1 MSDTVGGTTG
11 SYGRDT
17 ARGCNR
23 NATWRWSRRR
33 ARIWKVWRRVST
45 HKAASRVGRR
55 RVQAVRDPA
64 EIRPCR
70 RGSEPPQF
78 TTGSQPCF
86 SVDSKQGR
94 SAVGVCNWAPAR
106 ADVWRGVPLG
116 DFPALSIESWEAA
129 VHGPRRGTVVARWWN
144 RRARPFDAPKDA
156 CLAGLRRVWCGRHV
170 TRPTNAGKRKERG
183 KPRRCDRRCRGRSSV
198 QKTHGP
204 REPVRGM
211 RSPASSPTLSS
222 STWPRFIGAASSH
235 LSHVSEGGYVRSCRH
250 VLCHRRDRCTP
261 SRSARLV
268 CRTIR
273 IEASLLLGFTSSSWK
288 PTTKHVSCDGWSPAG
303 SVHFERL
310 KGPRGWCAVSTNAPP
325 SPGSPGDLASRTFR
339 MRAFET
345 PQCPLSSYPT
355 PGPLSISRPF
365 DERSTVLSL
374 CSGCAMATRVS
385 RCRWPLQDGHM
396 AERDAWNE
404 WNTRAEH

>member
-204 REPVRGM
+204 REPVHGM
-211 RSPASSPTLSS
+211 RSPVRPHSVLIYVATIHRCSIVASFARIRGRIRAIV
-222 STWPRFIGAASSH
+222 STRTMP
-235 LSHVSEGGYVRSCRH
+235 
-250 VLCHRRDRCTP
+250 P
-261 SRSARLV
+261 SRSMHAIQIGTSRVPYDPYRSFAPAGIHFLVVEAHDETRVVRRLV
-268 CRTIR
+268 SSRIR
-273 IEASLLLGFTSSSWK
+273 PL
-288 PTTKHVSCDGWSPAG
+288 
-303 SVHFERL
+303 
-310 KGPRGWCAVSTNAPP
+310 
-325 SPGSPGDLASRTFR
+325 RTF
-339 MRAFET
+339 
-345 PQCPLSSYPT
+345 
-355 PGPLSISRPF
+355 
-365 DERSTVLSL
+365 ERSTGVVCGVYQCPPLS
-374 CSGCAMATRVS
+374 RVPWGS
-385 RCRWPLQDGHM
+385 CQQDLSYACIRNAPVPPLLVPNARTVVDLS
-396 AERDAWNE
+396 AVR
-404 WNTRAEH
+404 